1 MGTNNFLQQKRHIIS
16 TIYRTN
22 YMPHISKQPI
32 EKDYFET
39 LFKELEK
46 LIATTTLKDSA
57 AVLHALLTETEK
69 IMLTKRLAA
78 ALLFAKNYSQ
88 YQVWN
93 LLKISPSTAQKM
105 YLAFESGHYDSL
117 ITILNKKQYSDI
129 WNMLELVLQA
139 GMPSL
144 GKDRWKSLR

>member
-1 MGTNNFLQQKRHIIS
+1 
-16 TIYRTN
+16 
-22 YMPHISKQPI
+22 MPHISKIPI
-32 EKDYFET
+32 KKEYYEQ
-39 LFKELEK
+39 LFGEFEK
-46 LIATTTLKDSA
+46 LIAATTTKDSSF
-57 AVLHALLTETEK
+57 VLNALLTKTEK

-78 ALLFAKNYSQ
+78 ALLFARGYSQ

-105 YLAFESGHYDSL
+105 YLAFADGQSDAL
-117 ITILNKKQYSDI
+117 IGILNKKKHRDV
-129 WNMLELVLQA
+129 WNILELVLQA